1 MFLSI
6 PLSRISRMSNRSM
19 STSGS
24 LQAAAAPSSA
34 PLQPNAAPRHRH
46 ARRDNHKPRSNVPEA
61 EETYYVLS
69 LQTDPKHHQTMCALR
84 ERYFPPALLR
94 VAAHISLFRALP
106 ESALPSLRT
115 DIAAVAGRTTT
126 FGIRAVGPPIR
137 MGRGG
142 VGVSVVGL
150 EPAEG
155 IVKELQQKW
164 HDVLSRQDHGAFRGH
179 YTLMNKVDD
188 PEKVEKCFEEVRQEL
203 EPHGVP
209 GTALGLSLWR
219 YDKGWWRH
227 EHDYAFSGAGD
238 GGQ

>member
-1 MFLSI
+1 
-6 PLSRISRMSNRSM
+6 MSESGSSKATT
-19 STSGS
+19 STSTS
-24 LQAAAAPSSA
+24 DSA
-34 PLQPNAAPRHRH
+34 TQPNVISHRH
-46 ARRDNHKPRSNVPEA
+46 RRDNHKPRSNLSEA
-61 EETYYVLS
+61 EETYYVLT
-69 LQTDPKHHQTMCALR
+69 LQTDTAHHQAMCVLR
-84 ERYFPPALLR
+84 ERYYPPSLLR

-106 ESALPSLRT
+106 KSALHSLRT
-115 DIAAVAGRTTT
+115 DIATITSRTPT
-126 FGIRAVGPPIR
+126 FSIRAVGPPIR
-137 MGRGG
+137 MGRSG

-150 EPAEG
+150 EPAAR

-164 HDVLSRQDHGAFRGH
+164 HDVLSRQDRGAFRGH

-227 EHDYAFSGAGD
+227 EHDFAFSGAGNC
-238 GGQ
+238 GQ